1 LSPYNLRF
9 LAKNSN
15 ARYTKSLRT
24 REKIVLVFWLKF
36 QKFFTNYLLT
46 VRLGREMK
54 LAITGKGGVG
64 KTTLAAGLA
73 LSFAQEGKRVIAI
86 DADPDSN
93 LAATLGFPE
102 PEKIIPLVEM
112 KELIEERTGVKP
124 GTVGGYFKLNP
135 RVDDIPDRFSK
146 EHKGIRLLLMGR
158 VKKGGSGCFCPE
170 NAFLKAVLSY
180 LFFSQEDVVILDME
194 AGIEHLGRGTAEGVD
209 SLIVVVEPSMRS
221 IETAF
226 RIKSLA
232 KDLKIERVFLVGNKV
247 RGDEDVDFIRKNI
260 SDFEILGFI
269 WYNNFLVDKVTDSI
283 MGEIK
288 EIKENL
294 IRRQDEKGR

>member
-1 LSPYNLRF
+1 
-9 LAKNSN
+9 
-15 ARYTKSLRT
+15 
-24 REKIVLVFWLKF
+24 
-36 QKFFTNYLLT
+36 
-46 VRLGREMK
+46 MK

-73 LSFAQEGKRVIAI
+73 LSFAQDGKKVIAI

-112 KELIEERTGVKP
+112 KELIAERTGVEP

-135 RVDDIPDRFSK
+135 KVDDIPDKFSR
-146 EHKGIRLLLMGR
+146 EHQGIKLLLMGR

-170 NAFLKAVLSY
+170 NAFLKAVLSH
-180 LFFSQEDVVILDME
+180 LFFSREDVVILDME

-209 SLIVVVEPSMRS
+209 GLIIVAEPSMRS

-232 KDLKIERVFLVGNKV
+232 EDLKIDKVFLVGNKV
-247 RGDEDVDFIRKNI
+247 RNDKDIDFIRKNS

-269 WYNNFLVDKVTDSI
+269 WYNNKLIDKVTNSMI
-283 MGEIK
+283 GEIK
-288 EIKENL
+288 EIKEGL
-294 IRRQDEKGR
+294 IRRQDEREREVDR

>member
-1 LSPYNLRF
+1 
-9 LAKNSN
+9 
-15 ARYTKSLRT
+15 
-24 REKIVLVFWLKF
+24 
-36 QKFFTNYLLT
+36 
-46 VRLGREMK
+46 MK

-73 LSFAQEGKRVIAI
+73 FAFVRDGKKVIAI

-102 PEKIIPLVEM
+102 PEKIVPLVEM
-112 KELIEERTGVKP
+112 KELIEERTGVEP
-124 GTVGGYFKLNP
+124 GTIGGYFKINP
-135 RVDDIPDRFSK
+135 RVDDIPDKFSI
-146 EHKGIRLLLMGR
+146 EHLGIKVLLMGR

-170 NAFLKAVLSY
+170 NAFLRAILSHL
-180 LFFSQEDVVILDME
+180 LFGREDVVILDME

-209 SLIVVVEPSMRS
+209 SLIVVVEPSIRS

-232 KDLKIERVFLVGNKV
+232 KDLRIERVFLVGNKV
-247 RGDEDVDFIRKNI
+247 RDRKDIDFIRKNI

-269 WYNNFLVDKVTDSI
+269 WYNDLLVDKVTDSMI
-283 MGEIK
+283 AEIE

-294 IRRQDEKGR
+294 IRRQDEREREVHR

>member
-1 LSPYNLRF
+1 
-9 LAKNSN
+9 
-15 ARYTKSLRT
+15 
-24 REKIVLVFWLKF
+24 
-36 QKFFTNYLLT
+36 
-46 VRLGREMK
+46 MK

-73 LSFAQEGKRVIAI
+73 LSFAQEGMKVIAI

-102 PEKIIPLVEM
+102 PEKIVPLVEM
-112 KELIEERTGVKP
+112 KELIEERTGVAP

-135 RVDDIPDRFSK
+135 RVDDIPDKFSR
-146 EHKGIRLLLMGR
+146 EHRGIKVLLMGR

-170 NAFLKAVLSY
+170 NAFLKAILSH
-180 LFFSQEDVVILDME
+180 LFFNRDDVVILDME

-209 SLIVVVEPSMRS
+209 GLIVVVEPTMRS
-221 IETAF
+221 IDTAF

-232 KDLKIERVFLVGNKV
+232 KDLKIKRVFLVGNKV
-247 RGDEDVDFIRKNI
+247 RGREDMDFIRKNV

-269 WYNNFLVDKVTDSI
+269 WYNKGLIDKITTSLI
-283 MGEIK
+283 GEIR
-288 EIKENL
+288 EIKKNL
-294 IRRQDEKGR
+294 LDKERLQKGLTSS

>member
-1 LSPYNLRF
+1 
-9 LAKNSN
+9 
-15 ARYTKSLRT
+15 
-24 REKIVLVFWLKF
+24 
-36 QKFFTNYLLT
+36 
-46 VRLGREMK
+46 MK

-73 LSFAQEGKRVIAI
+73 LSFSQEGKRVIAI

-102 PEKIIPLVEM
+102 PEKIIPLVDL
-112 KELIEERTGVKP
+112 KELIAERTGVEP
-124 GTVGGYFKLNP
+124 GAAGGYFKLNP
-135 RVDDIPDRFSK
+135 RVDDIPGRFSR

-247 RGDEDVDFIRKNI
+247 RGDEDIDFIKRNV

-269 WYNNFLVDKVTDSI
+269 WYNKKLTDQVTNSI
-283 MGEIK
+283 IGEIK
-288 EIKENL
+288 EIRESL
-294 IRRQDEKGR
+294 IRRQNEQGREVHR

>member
-1 LSPYNLRF
+1 
-9 LAKNSN
+9 
-15 ARYTKSLRT
+15 
-24 REKIVLVFWLKF
+24 
-36 QKFFTNYLLT
+36 
-46 VRLGREMK
+46 MK

-73 LSFAQEGKRVIAI
+73 LSFSQDGKKVIAI

-102 PEKIIPLVEM
+102 PEKIVPLVEM
-112 KELIEERTGVKP
+112 KELIAERTGVEP

-135 RVDDIPDRFSK
+135 KVDDIPDKFSK
-146 EHKGIRLLLMGR
+146 EHQGIKLLLMGR

-180 LFFSQEDVVILDME
+180 LFFSREDVVILDME

-209 SLIVVVEPSMRS
+209 GLIIVAEPSMRS

-232 KDLKIERVFLVGNKV
+232 EDLKIERVFLVGNKV
-247 RGDEDVDFIRKNI
+247 RSDKDIDFIRKNS

-269 WYNNFLVDKVTDSI
+269 WYNNRLIDKVTNSI
-283 MGEIK
+283 IAEIK
-288 EIKENL
+288 EIKEGL
-294 IRRQDEKGR
+294 IRRQDEREREVDR

>member
-1 LSPYNLRF
+1 MLGRGIVRPCF
-9 LAKNSN
+9 LAKIP
-15 ARYTKSLRT
+15 K
-24 REKIVLVFWLKF
+24 VFHKL
-36 QKFFTNYLLT
+36 LLT
-46 VRLGREMK
+46 VRLGRKMK

-73 LSFAQEGKRVIAI
+73 LAFSQEGKRVIAI

-102 PEKIIPLVEM
+102 PEKIVPLVEM
-112 KELIEERTGVKP
+112 EELIAERTGVEP

-135 RVDDIPDRFSK
+135 RVDDIPDKFSI
-146 EHKGIRLLLMGR
+146 EHKGIKVLLMGR

-170 NAFLKAVLSY
+170 NAFLKAVLSH
-180 LFFSQEDVVILDME
+180 LFFSREDVVILDME

-209 SLIVVVEPSMRS
+209 SLIIVVEPSRRS

-247 RGDEDVDFIRKNI
+247 RGDNDIDFIRKNT
-260 SDFEILGFI
+260 SGFEILGFI
-269 WYNNFLVDKVTDSI
+269 WYNNFLVDKVSDSI
-283 MGEIK
+283 IEEIK
-288 EIKENL
+288 EIKEKL
-294 IRRQDEKGR
+294 IRRQDEKTRQVNR

>member
-1 LSPYNLRF
+1 
-9 LAKNSN
+9 
-15 ARYTKSLRT
+15 
-24 REKIVLVFWLKF
+24 
-36 QKFFTNYLLT
+36 
-46 VRLGREMK
+46 MK

-73 LSFAQEGKRVIAI
+73 LSFAQDGKRVIAI

-102 PEKIIPLVEM
+102 PEKIVPLVEM
-112 KELIEERTGVKP
+112 KELIAERTGVEP

-135 RVDDIPDRFSK
+135 KVDDIPDKFSR
-146 EHKGIRLLLMGR
+146 EHQGIKVLLMGR

-170 NAFLKAVLSY
+170 NAFLKAVLSH
-180 LFFSQEDVVILDME
+180 LFFSREDVVILDME
-194 AGIEHLGRGTAEGVD
+194 AGIEHLGRGTAEGVNG
-209 SLIVVVEPSMRS
+209 LIVVVEPSMRS

-247 RGDEDVDFIRKNI
+247 RSGEDIDFVRRNT

-269 WYNNFLVDKVTDSI
+269 WYNNKLIDKVTDSI
-283 MGEIK
+283 IAEIK
-288 EIKENL
+288 EIKKNL
-294 IRRQDEKGR
+294 IRRQNEKGRQVNR

>member
-1 LSPYNLRF
+1 
-9 LAKNSN
+9 
-15 ARYTKSLRT
+15 
-24 REKIVLVFWLKF
+24 
-36 QKFFTNYLLT
+36 
-46 VRLGREMK
+46 MK

-73 LSFAQEGKRVIAI
+73 LSFSQDGKKVIAI

-102 PEKIIPLVEM
+102 PEKIVPLVEM
-112 KELIEERTGVKP
+112 KELIAERTGVEP

-135 RVDDIPDRFSK
+135 KVDDIPDKFSK
-146 EHKGIRLLLMGR
+146 EHQSIKLLLMGR

-170 NAFLKAVLSY
+170 NAFLKAVLSH
-180 LFFSQEDVVILDME
+180 LFFSGEDVVILDME

-209 SLIVVVEPSMRS
+209 GLIIVAEPSMRS
-221 IETAF
+221 IETAI

-232 KDLKIERVFLVGNKV
+232 EDLKIDKVFLVGNKV
-247 RGDEDVDFIRKNI
+247 RNDKDIDFIRKNS

-269 WYNNFLVDKVTDSI
+269 WYNDKLIDKVTNSI
-283 MGEIK
+283 IGEIK
-288 EIKENL
+288 EIKESL
-294 IRRQDEKGR
+294 IRRQDEKGRKIYR

>member
-1 LSPYNLRF
+1 
-9 LAKNSN
+9 
-15 ARYTKSLRT
+15 
-24 REKIVLVFWLKF
+24 
-36 QKFFTNYLLT
+36 
-46 VRLGREMK
+46 MK
-54 LAITGKGGVG
+54 LAITGKGGAG

-73 LSFAQEGKRVIAI
+73 LSFSQDGKKVIAI

-102 PEKIIPLVEM
+102 PEKIVPLVEM
-112 KELIEERTGVKP
+112 KELIAERTGVEP

-135 RVDDIPDRFSK
+135 RVDDIPDKFSR
-146 EHKGIRLLLMGR
+146 EYQGIKVLLMGR

-170 NAFLKAVLSY
+170 NAFLKAILSH
-180 LFFSQEDVVILDME
+180 LFFNREDVIILDME
-194 AGIEHLGRGTAEGVD
+194 AGIEHLGRGIAEGVD

-232 KDLKIERVFLVGNKV
+232 EDLKIEKVFLVGNKV
-247 RGDEDVDFIRKNI
+247 RGHEDIDFIRKNI

-269 WYNNFLVDKVTDSI
+269 WYNKDLIDKTATSLI
-283 MGEIK
+283 GEIREIK
-288 EIKENL
+288 EGLMGE
-294 IRRQDEKGR
+294 

>member
-1 LSPYNLRF
+1 
-9 LAKNSN
+9 
-15 ARYTKSLRT
+15 
-24 REKIVLVFWLKF
+24 
-36 QKFFTNYLLT
+36 
-46 VRLGREMK
+46 MK

-73 LSFAQEGKRVIAI
+73 LSFSQDGKRVIAI

-102 PEKIIPLVEM
+102 PEKIVPLVEM
-112 KELIEERTGVKP
+112 KELIAERTGVEP

-135 RVDDIPDRFSK
+135 KVDDIPDKFSR
-146 EHKGIRLLLMGR
+146 EHQGIKLLLMGR

-209 SLIVVVEPSMRS
+209 GLIVVVEPSMRS
-221 IETAF
+221 METAF

-232 KDLKIERVFLVGNKV
+232 KDLKIERVFLLGNKV
-247 RGDEDVDFIRKNI
+247 HGDEDIDFIRKNS

-269 WYNNFLVDKVTDSI
+269 WYNNTLVDKVTDSMI
-283 MGEIK
+283 AEIK
-288 EIKENL
+288 EIKESL
-294 IRRQDEKGR
+294 IRRQNERGR

>member
-1 LSPYNLRF
+1 
-9 LAKNSN
+9 
-15 ARYTKSLRT
+15 
-24 REKIVLVFWLKF
+24 
-36 QKFFTNYLLT
+36 
-46 VRLGREMK
+46 MK

-73 LSFAQEGKRVIAI
+73 LSFSQDGKRVIAI

-102 PEKIIPLVEM
+102 PEKIVPLVEM
-112 KELIEERTGVKP
+112 KELIAERTGVEP

-135 RVDDIPDRFSK
+135 KVDDIPDKFSR
-146 EHKGIRLLLMGR
+146 EHQGIKLLLMGR

-170 NAFLKAVLSY
+170 NAFLKAVLSH
-180 LFFSQEDVVILDME
+180 LFFSREDVVILDME

-209 SLIVVVEPSMRS
+209 GLIVVVEPSMRS

-232 KDLKIERVFLVGNKV
+232 KDLKINRIFLVGNKV
-247 RGDEDVDFIRKNI
+247 RNDKDIDFIRKNS

-269 WYNNFLVDKVTDSI
+269 WYNNKLIDKVTNSMI
-283 MGEIK
+283 GEIK
-288 EIKENL
+288 EIKEGL
-294 IRRQDEKGR
+294 IRRQDEREREVDR

>member
-1 LSPYNLRF
+1 
-9 LAKNSN
+9 
-15 ARYTKSLRT
+15 
-24 REKIVLVFWLKF
+24 
-36 QKFFTNYLLT
+36 
-46 VRLGREMK
+46 MK

-73 LSFAQEGKRVIAI
+73 LSFSQDGKKVIAI

-102 PEKIIPLVEM
+102 PEKIVPLVEM
-112 KELIEERTGVKP
+112 KELIAERTGVEP

-135 RVDDIPDRFSK
+135 KVDDIPDKFSR
-146 EHKGIRLLLMGR
+146 EHQGIKLLLMGR

-170 NAFLKAVLSY
+170 NAFLKAVLSH
-180 LFFSQEDVVILDME
+180 LFFSGEDVVILDME

-209 SLIVVVEPSMRS
+209 GLIIVAEPSMRS
-221 IETAF
+221 IETAI

-232 KDLKIERVFLVGNKV
+232 EDLKIDKVFLVGNKV
-247 RGDEDVDFIRKNI
+247 RNDKDIDFIRKNS

-269 WYNNFLVDKVTDSI
+269 WYNNKLIDKVTNSI
-283 MGEIK
+283 IGEIK
-288 EIKENL
+288 EIKKSL
-294 IRRQDEKGR
+294 IRRQDEKGRKVYR

>member
-1 LSPYNLRF
+1 
-9 LAKNSN
+9 
-15 ARYTKSLRT
+15 
-24 REKIVLVFWLKF
+24 
-36 QKFFTNYLLT
+36 
-46 VRLGREMK
+46 MK

-73 LSFAQEGKRVIAI
+73 LSFSQDGKKVIAI

-102 PEKIIPLVEM
+102 PEKIVPLVEM
-112 KELIEERTGVKP
+112 KELIAERTGVEP

-135 RVDDIPDRFSK
+135 KVDDIPDKFSR
-146 EHKGIRLLLMGR
+146 EHQGIKILLMGR

-170 NAFLKAVLSY
+170 NAFLKAVLSH
-180 LFFSQEDVVILDME
+180 LFFSGEDVVILDME

-209 SLIVVVEPSMRS
+209 GLIIVAEPSMRS
-221 IETAF
+221 IETAI

-232 KDLKIERVFLVGNKV
+232 EDLKIDKVFLVGNKV
-247 RGDEDVDFIRKNI
+247 RNDKDIDFIRKNS

-269 WYNNFLVDKVTDSI
+269 WYNNKLIDKVTNSI
-283 MGEIK
+283 IGEIK
-288 EIKENL
+288 EIKKSL
-294 IRRQDEKGR
+294 IRRQDEKGRKVYR